1 MINDKI
7 FIHEL
12 KIFCIIGT
20 LPKER
25 KKKQPV
31 LINLEFYAPIK
42 KAAKTDNI
50 KSAIDYQKIVNRITV
65 FVSKS
70 RFYLIETLAE
80 KLASILL
87 KEFALKKIALIIK
100 KPEAIRNAKTVG
112 IKIVR
117 GKKAYKN

>member
-87 KEFALKKIALIIK
+87 KEFALKKNRSYNQKTRGYK
-100 KPEAIRNAKTVG
+100 KC
-112 IKIVR
+112 
-117 GKKAYKN
+117 KNGGD